1 VVTLSG
7 VRLGRSS
14 VAALDRRL
22 ARAREGALTYDH
34 AGSTLYPERF
44 PARATRTFHLD
55 VPVGAGGF
63 DAAVE
68 ALRAWA
74 PQRGLGA
81 RVHPP
86 GALPEP
92 GVTLLVA
99 LPFGPVELIAP
110 NRVVA
115 VVDEPDRYGF
125 AYGTLPGHPGRGEEC
140 FLIERLTA
148 GSVRVTIR
156 VDATPGTAIA
166 RAFGPLTARI
176 QHAAIQRYL
185 NAIAERAGASGP

>member
-1 VVTLSG
+1 MVTLSG

-14 VAALDRRL
+14 VARLDRHL
-22 ARAREGALTYDH
+22 ARAREGAPTYDH

-44 PARATRTFHLD
+44 PARAIRTFHLD

-86 GALPEP
+86 GARPEP
-92 GVTLLVA
+92 GVTLLVV

-125 AYGTLPGHPGRGEEC
+125 AYGTLPGHPERGEEC
-140 FLIERLTA
+140 FLVERLAT
-148 GSVRVTIR
+148 GFVRVTIR
-156 VDATPGTAIA
+156 LDATPASALA
-166 RAFGPLTARI
+166 RALGPLATRI
-176 QHAAIQRYL
+176 QRTTVQRYL
-185 NAIAERAGASGP
+185 DAVAERVSAPGS